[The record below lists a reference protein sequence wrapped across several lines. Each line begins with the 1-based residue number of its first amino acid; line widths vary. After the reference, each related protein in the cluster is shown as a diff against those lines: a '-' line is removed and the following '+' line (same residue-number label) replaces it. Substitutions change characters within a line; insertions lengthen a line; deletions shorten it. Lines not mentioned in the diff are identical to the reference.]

1 MAEGSSKNKRYN
13 LVMPEEL
20 FNEIQKIAD
29 NRNTTV
35 VEMLRKFIKIGLL
48 VVQAEETPGSALL
61 IREGETEREIILV

>member
-1 MAEGSSKNKRYN
+1 MAEGSSKTKRYN

-29 NRNTTV
+29 NRHTTV
-35 VEMLRKFIKIGLL
+35 VEMLRKFIKVGLL
-48 VVQAEETPGSALL
+48 AVQAEETPGSALL